1 MTNKQLIYLC
11 LYFVFSI
18 VVFLYTDL
26 PYLGQLS
33 LIVFVL
39 SLGLFLLT
47 NMPAGLSAFIAL
59 VIGIVLGIPEKVLFE
74 SLNEQ
79 VVWLMIGAFMISA
92 AVEISGLLD
101 RLIHWVDDKCHT
113 ENKMNLFLFMIVQL
127 ISILVPSTSGRAASM
142 LPIYK
147 AFSIRFQSNQKYFA
161 LLIPVLI
168 LMGANLTLIGAGS
181 HIVGI
186 GLLKGQTNET
196 ISYVDFLIWGSP
208 FGIIMGL
215 ISLIVIKKMFF
226 IKNDINDQPIL
237 NNVKRTRSP
246 LSVKEQKT
254 LLYLLITI
262 SLWIT
267 ESIHGFDIAF
277 ITIAMSIV
285 MMTPNVGVISWKQG
299 LQSVSWSLIFFVAG
313 ATALGEL
320 LVSYKVIQYIQ
331 ENLFGYL
338 SQFENI
344 NVQVIL
350 LIIVIITVTSHLYV
364 TSHTT
369 RAVVF
374 VPLFLLFSDMFNL
387 NPVAVVFITL
397 MGTNYCVTFPV
408 SSKALLLFYEQD
420 KKPFKNKD
428 LAKVSSIL
436 MPIYMLI
443 MIACYYF
450 WWQYTGLSLR

>member
-79 VVWLMIGAFMISA
+79 VVWLMIGAFMIGA

-101 RLIHWVDDKCHT
+101 RLIHWIDDKCHT

-147 AFSIRFQSNQKYFA
+147 AFSIRFPSNQKYFA

-320 LVSYKVIQYIQ
+320 LLSYKVIQYIQ

>member
-79 VVWLMIGAFMISA
+79 VVWLMIGAFMIGA

-101 RLIHWVDDKCHT
+101 RLIHWIDDKCHT
-113 ENKMNLFLFMIVQL
+113 ENKMNVFLFMIIQV

-147 AFSIRFQSNQKYFA
+147 AFSTRFQSNQKYFA

-208 FGIIMGL
+208 FGIIMGF

-226 IKNDINDQPIL
+226 IKNEINDQPIL
-237 NNVKRTRSP
+237 NNVKKKGSP

-285 MMTPNVGVISWKQG
+285 MMTPNVGVITWKQG

-436 MPIYMLI
+436 MPIYMLM

>member
-1 MTNKQLIYLC
+1 MSNKQLIYLC
-11 LYFVFSI
+11 IYFVFSI
-18 VVFLYTDL
+18 IVFLSTDL

-47 NMPAGLSAFIAL
+47 NMPAGLSAFMAL
-59 VIGIVLGIPEKVLFE
+59 IIGIVLGLPEKVLFE

-79 VVWLMIGAFMISA
+79 VVWLMIGAFIIGA
-92 AVEISGLLD
+92 AVEKSGLLD
-101 RLIHWVDDKCHT
+101 RLIYWINDKCRT
-113 ENKMNLFLFMIVQL
+113 KNKMNLFLFIIVQV
-127 ISILVPSTSGRAASM
+127 ISILVPSTSGRAAAM

-147 AFSIRFQSNQKYFA
+147 AFSIRFQDNQKYFA

-186 GLLKGQTNET
+186 GLLKGQTNEN
-196 ISYVDFLIWGSP
+196 ISYVEFLLWGGP
-208 FGIIMGL
+208 FGIMIGI
-215 ISLIVIKKMFF
+215 ISLIIINKMNF
-226 IKNDINDQPIL
+226 NTNEINTQTTL
-237 NNVKRTRSP
+237 NYLKRNRSAF
-246 LSVKEQKT
+246 SVKEQKT

-277 ITIAMSIV
+277 ITIVMSIV
-285 MMTPNVGVISWKQG
+285 IVTPNVGVISWKEG
-299 LQSVSWSLIFFVAG
+299 LQSISWSLIFFVAG
-313 ATALGEL
+313 ATSLGKL
-320 LVSYKVIQYIQ
+320 LVSYKVVQYIQ
-331 ENLFGYL
+331 EHLFGYL
-338 SQFENI
+338 SRFENI

-397 MGTNYCVTFPV
+397 IGTNYCVTFPV
-408 SSKALLLFYEQD
+408 SSKALLLFYEQEN
-420 KKPFKNKD
+420 KPFENKD
-428 LAKVSSIL
+428 LAKISSIL
-436 MPIYMLI
+436 MPIYMLM

-450 WWQYTGLSLR
+450 WWQFTGLSLR

>member
-79 VVWLMIGAFMISA
+79 VVWLMIGAFMIGA

-101 RLIHWVDDKCHT
+101 RLIHWIDDKCHT

-147 AFSIRFQSNQKYFA
+147 AFSTRFQSNQKYFA

-277 ITIAMSIV
+277 ITIAMSVV

>member
-1 MTNKQLIYLC
+1 MTNKQIVYLC
-11 LYFVFSI
+11 LYFIFSI
-18 VVFLYTDL
+18 VVFLYIDL

-33 LIVFVL
+33 LIIFVL

-59 VIGIVLGIPEKVLFE
+59 TIGILLGIPEKILFE
-74 SLNEQ
+74 SMDEH
-79 VVWLMIGAFMISA
+79 VVWLMIGAFIIGA

-101 RLIHWVDDKCHT
+101 RLIHWIDNKCHT
-113 ENKMNLFLFMIVQL
+113 ENKMNIFLFIIVQI

-142 LPIYK
+142 IPIYK
-147 AFSIRFQSNQKYFA
+147 AFASRFQSNQKYFA

-196 ISYVDFLIWGSP
+196 ISYVDFIIWGFP
-208 FGIIMGL
+208 FGIIMGVIGL
-215 ISLIVIKKMFF
+215 FIIKKLFF
-226 IKNDINDQPIL
+226 IKNDTGSESSFKE
-237 NNVKRTRSP
+237 VKSKHKP
-246 LSVKEQKT
+246 LSTKEKKT
-254 LLYLLITI
+254 LLYLFITI

-267 ESIHGFDIAF
+267 ESLHGFDIAF
-277 ITIAMSIV
+277 ITIAMSVV
-285 MMTPNVGVISWKQG
+285 MMAPNIGVISWKQG
-299 LQSVSWSLIFFVAG
+299 LKSISWSLIFFVAG

-320 LVSYKVIQYIQ
+320 LVSYKVIEYIQ
-331 ENLFGYL
+331 KNLYGYL

-344 NVQVIL
+344 NELVVL

-387 NPVAVVFITL
+387 NPISVVFMTL
-397 MGTNYCVTFPV
+397 IGTNYCVTFPV

-420 KKPFKNKD
+420 RKPFKNID
-428 LAKVSSIL
+428 LAKVSGIL